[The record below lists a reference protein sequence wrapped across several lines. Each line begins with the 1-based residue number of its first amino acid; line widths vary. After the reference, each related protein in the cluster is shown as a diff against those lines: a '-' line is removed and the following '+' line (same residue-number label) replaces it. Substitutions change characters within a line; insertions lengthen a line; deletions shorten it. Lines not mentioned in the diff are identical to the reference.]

1 LGSAAGTCE
10 SVFVSDNELLKF
22 FYIIPNHEAPDF
34 DVLLIILPCPTRRDE
49 LDELQIVFF
58 FFFSIFK
65 LGKGKKIKNKSD
77 IFFKKKIK
85 N

>member
-1 LGSAAGTCE
+1 
-10 SVFVSDNELLKF
+10 LKF

-58 FFFSIFK
+58 FFFLHIQI
-65 LGKGKKIKNKSD
+65 GKRKKN
-77 IFFKKKIK
+77 
-85 N
+85 